1 MPTSCITTDRVR
13 TPNGVVWTLRH
24 VGLDG
29 DGRYAPEHVENP
41 PRLAM
46 ERGSRLLSEFGGRPL
61 KGPTAPGLSV
71 RTDAMWSRAV
81 LRVDAIQTRA
91 LREMAATW
99 NEAGGEDD
107 IVSAMSV
114 LADTVAGDTTVE
126 EEDAAVEAVAGA
138 AILQDAEVELTLDQ
152 ARRLRAELDA
162 AIARMERR
170 DTTGIEAGTGAVAA

>member
-1 MPTSCITTDRVR
+1 MPTSCITADRMM
-13 TPNGVVWTLRH
+13 TPNGIVWTLRH
-24 VGLDG
+24 VGADG
-29 DGRYAPEHVENP
+29 DGRYAPEHVASA

-46 ERGSRLLSEFGGRPL
+46 ERGSRLADEFGAHL
-61 KGPTAPGLSV
+61 VDGPKTPDLSV

-81 LRVDAIQTRA
+81 LRVDGIQTRA
-91 LREMAATW
+91 LREMAETW
-99 NEAGGEDD
+99 HETGGEDD

-126 EEDAAVEAVAGA
+126 EEDAAVEALEGA
-138 AILQDAEVELTLDQ
+138 AMLQDAEVSLTLEQ

-170 DTTGIEAGTGAVAA
+170 DTTGIEAGPGAVAA